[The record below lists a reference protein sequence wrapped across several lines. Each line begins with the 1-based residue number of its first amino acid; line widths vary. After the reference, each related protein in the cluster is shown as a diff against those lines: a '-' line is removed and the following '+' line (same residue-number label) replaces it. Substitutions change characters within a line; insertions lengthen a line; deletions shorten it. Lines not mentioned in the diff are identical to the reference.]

1 MRCREGI
8 FQELH
13 GKTGPLESKPRR
25 RASLNSGGA
34 PGASSGSQ
42 SDPIRTST
50 PAPPPR
56 LHLNTSGSEKTRRWR
71 RPRWQTLTQQSN
83 QAMVDGTVALSS
95 TSEVKRDF
103 FEPHVFLHFTQK
115 TPSSLFTIISYWYHG
130 KQLVLSDEVGCIR
143 TRSNAQIGLSLL
155 SFFTFCFWEINTLF
169 FLSQQL
175 IISCELIHFLP
186 FLPNMVL
193 RALGQGMVTTSPT
206 SAGSQHA
213 MLSQAPLHPDAARKT
228 KTMAS

>member
-13 GKTGPLESKPRR
+13 GKTGPSESKPRR

-42 SDPIRTST
+42 SDPIRIST

-56 LHLNTSGSEKTRRWR
+56 LHLNTPGSEKTRRWR
-71 RPRWQTLTQQSN
+71 RPRRQTLTQQSN

-103 FEPHVFLHFTQK
+103 LNLMFSFTLHRK
-115 TPSSLFTIISYWYHG
+115 HPLLYLLSSLIGIMGNSSSYLMKSDVFVRGRMHKLDSRFFHFSPFASG
-130 KQLVLSDEVGCIR
+130 KSIRCSFYLS
-143 TRSNAQIGLSLL
+143 SS
-155 SFFTFCFWEINTLF
+155 S
-169 FLSQQL
+169 
-175 IISCELIHFLP
+175 
-186 FLPNMVL
+186 
-193 RALGQGMVTTSPT
+193 
-206 SAGSQHA
+206 SAVN
-213 MLSQAPLHPDAARKT
+213 
-228 KTMAS
+228 